1 MKEFNSVIGGKKFT
15 IYAEKELEPQA
26 LSLFSILKKIDQ
38 TTIVNGFSFQVAWA
52 TYFLEEM
59 TQNCFLIKTNDY
71 TSNPFVQKT
80 DDLTLA
86 LWVQLEQG
94 HLLRKLN
101 IEEGEATLFNDKII
115 LDKGV
120 LEQGDIYIQRTSDV
134 ESGDSG
140 WFIGYLEGERK
151 EDLYAIYAYELLKKR
166 PEFIQFLALPY
177 DYMVILK
184 NNNIEAVLN
193 NKDENIWES

>member
-1 MKEFNSVIGGKKFT
+1 M
-15 IYAEKELEPQA
+15 
-26 LSLFSILKKIDQ
+26 
-38 TTIVNGFSFQVAWA
+38 IVNGFSFQVAWA

-59 TQNCFLIKTNDY
+59 AQNCFLIKTNDY
-71 TSNPFVQKT
+71 MSNPFVQK
-80 DDLTLA
+80 
-86 LWVQLEQG
+86 
-94 HLLRKLN
+94 
-101 IEEGEATLFNDKII
+101 
-115 LDKGV
+115 
-120 LEQGDIYIQRTSDV
+120 
-134 ESGDSG
+134 
-140 WFIGYLEGERK
+140 LEGERK